1 MKWLFHLSLLHVPWS
16 WFATFLCVILR
27 PHTYCLVSRHIY
39 FYILWPN
46 GINGWKS
53 SLKLLILRIEITAY
67 NNHLDGAYSRSL
79 HLRALIFKYRSYLSV
94 KRCHDISLL
103 NLLNWR
109 VWAAQPTMYSM
120 THHRQI
126 LLEFHYTHLV
136 TVISLHTC
144 SLSYHA
150 WRISK
155 SNLMLLVAN
164 LANTK
169 WCKKPKKDD

>member
-1 MKWLFHLSLLHVPWS
+1 MTFSSFHHSELHECTLKLGFLINSYILRLQLLPWFLTPFSTLYYVKWPFHLILLHVPWS

-27 PHTYCLVSRHIY
+27 PHTYCLVSRHIS

-79 HLRALIFKYRSYLSV
+79 HLKALIFKYRSYLSV

-109 VWAAQPTMYSM
+109 VWA
-120 THHRQI
+120 
-126 LLEFHYTHLV
+126 V
-136 TVISLHTC
+136 DC
-144 SLSYHA
+144 SAYH
-150 WRISK
+150 
-155 SNLMLLVAN
+155 V
-164 LANTK
+164 
-169 WCKKPKKDD
+169 